1 MSMYDIIS
9 FENVEKHFEQID
21 WNETKL
27 DINIINNI
35 KEKNNF
41 QTKSLDNYFG
51 NYIISSNGRLKS
63 QHFEEYEHVVD
74 ENSPLKFV
82 IKRKGEYWMDEN
94 YDGIITIHNT
104 YPVKINNLDNLDIL
118 EFFVDFKI
126 KFINGD
132 LEAIKLFNVEKF

>member
-1 MSMYDIIS
+1 MYDIIS

-51 NYIISSNGRLKS
+51 NYIISSDGRLKS

-74 ENSPLKFV
+74 E
-82 IKRKGEYWMDEN
+82 
-94 YDGIITIHNT
+94 
-104 YPVKINNLDNLDIL
+104 NNLDNLDIL